1 LISKLPEFE
10 RHCESLS
17 FKKLDHL
24 MYAYEIGAPKT
35 LSLGAIVHGNEIGGL
50 EVMLKLLSEMKNGLK
65 PHVNIRFLLGNLWAY
80 EANKRL
86 LTKDMNR
93 SFLLDHPESQEEKRA
108 AEILKHVQGSDVMLD
123 LHQTIEPTKS
133 PFFAFNFSEKNYL
146 FARSLSDMPV
156 VCYKAFSGLSKG
168 VGLANAAT
176 KMGMV
181 GMTIETGEKGIFEE
195 QTKLGFELVLK
206 TISILE
212 GKASVLTSAPV
223 EKVFTWGST
232 VNNPDFSLHL
242 VKQWRN
248 FDEVT
253 HGEILAKSSEHSVTS
268 PISGPVLFPKYGEN
282 QKHSLELIR
291 VLKPVHQWSD
301 LD

>member
-1 LISKLPEFE
+1 
-10 RHCESLS
+10 
-17 FKKLDHL
+17 

-35 LSLGAIVHGNEIGGL
+35 LSLSAIVHGNEIGGL
-50 EVMLKLLSEMKNGLK
+50 EVVLKLLSEMQKGFK
-65 PHVNIRFLLGNLWAY
+65 PKVNIRFFLGNLWAY

-86 LTKDMNR
+86 LQKDMNR
-93 SFLLDHPESQEEKRA
+93 SFLLDQPEGQEEKRA
-108 AEILKHVQGSDVMLD
+108 AEIIKHVHGSDVLID

-146 FARSLSDMPV
+146 FARSISDMPV

-176 KMGMV
+176 KMGLV

-195 QTKLGFELVLK
+195 QTKLGYELVLK
-206 TISILE
+206 TIQVLE
-212 GKASVLTSAPV
+212 RKDSVRDSAPV
-223 EKVFTWGST
+223 EKVFTWGHT
-232 VNNPDFSLHL
+232 INNPDFSLHL
-242 VKQWRN
+242 VKQWQN

-253 HGEILAKSSEHSVTS
+253 QGELLAKSPEHSVTS

-291 VLKPVHQWSD
+291 VLKPVHHWSD
-301 LD
+301 L